1 MFYNFNKQEMEY
13 INQKLEES
21 REMQRKNG
29 GKYYTL
35 EEIEE
40 KYII

>member
-1 MFYNFNKQEMEY
+1 MEY

-29 GKYYTL
+29 GKHYTNASN
-35 EEIEE
+35 
-40 KYII
+40 KKD